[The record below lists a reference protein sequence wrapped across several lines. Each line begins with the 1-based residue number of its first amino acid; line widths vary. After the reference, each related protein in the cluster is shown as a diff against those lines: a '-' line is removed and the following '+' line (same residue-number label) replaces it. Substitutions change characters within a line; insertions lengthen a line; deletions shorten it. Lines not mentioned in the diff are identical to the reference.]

1 MMILVWPVL
10 AQIVLTLGLVMAT
23 ATARFAAARRSE
35 VNLREIVL
43 DNRAWPE
50 PVRKLGNNYANQFEM
65 PVLFY
70 VLSGLAIYLGQDHL
84 AMAAAA
90 WGFVISRYV
99 HTAIHVGRNDV
110 RQRFQAFGL
119 GVVFLVA
126 MLVMIAVSLI
136 AAPL

>member
-1 MMILVWPVL
+1 MILVWPVL
-10 AQIVLTLGLVMAT
+10 AQIVLTLGLALAT
-23 ATARFAAARRSE
+23 ASTRFRAARRGDIK
-35 VNLREIVL
+35 LREIAL

-90 WGFVISRYV
+90 WGFVISRFV
-99 HTAIHVGRNDV
+99 HTAIHVGHNDV
-110 RQRFQAFGL
+110 RQRFQVFSL
-119 GVVFLVA
+119 GVVFLAA
-126 MLVMIAVSLI
+126 MLVMIVVSLI